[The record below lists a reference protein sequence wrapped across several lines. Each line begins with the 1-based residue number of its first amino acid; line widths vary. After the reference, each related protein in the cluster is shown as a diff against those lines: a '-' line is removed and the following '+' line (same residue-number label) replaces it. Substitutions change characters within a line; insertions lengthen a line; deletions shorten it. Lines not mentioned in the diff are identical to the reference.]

1 MPEGFIYK
9 YRKTGT
15 DKKTGNS
22 KDLAIESLTIKEVW
36 QLKDIIEKYLNK
48 DWLNN
53 KGNPESTNEF
63 SVKEIKDF
71 YKKYQKSKRGK
82 RKQKDEK
89 DTIRKGRKRDEKSK
103 DKK

>member
-1 MPEGFIYK
+1 MKEKLTQKKISELKKNYLNCELVYNAQNDGNLEDILADQPEYAKFLYYSLFMFHLMPEGFIYK

-48 DWLNN
+48 D
-53 KGNPESTNEF
+53 
-63 SVKEIKDF
+63 
-71 YKKYQKSKRGK
+71 
-82 RKQKDEK
+82 
-89 DTIRKGRKRDEKSK
+89 
-103 DKK
+103 